1 MIKETTHKHI
11 YPRNSHD
18 GLQTYTYFW
27 IETAQIYKTVEGRRW
42 GMEEDEWRE
51 GGRGRGPREKYFN
64 NEERVRGLSMTFREE
79 EKKEI

>member
-1 MIKETTHKHI
+1 
-11 YPRNSHD
+11 
-18 GLQTYTYFW
+18 
-27 IETAQIYKTVEGRRW
+27 
-42 GMEEDEWRE
+42 MEEDEWRE